1 MALFWFT
8 AGFLFFA
15 SFVDAGDQSMRERA
29 RSTEGGSVS
38 NSMEYNDPVVR
49 TPQLFEMSDL
59 VIHAKVTG
67 AKGVLIEN
75 DSLVATVYTIE
86 PYRILKQKQ
95 SLRTSSRPGI
105 IPSNL
110 VVRRV
115 GGTLIEGPY
124 KYSTKSSS
132 FPDAD
137 APTVGDEVV
146 WFLIYRPDVGLF
158 NFAAGAFA
166 AFRISG
172 DQVVAL
178 TEDVKSRR
186 GDVPV
191 PVAKFFRDLDLA
203 AGRK

>member
-1 MALFWFT
+1 MFWFT
-8 AGFLFFA
+8 VGVLFFA
-15 SFVDAGDQSMRERA
+15 TFIEAGDQSMRERA
-29 RSTEGGSVS
+29 RNTEGGSVS
-38 NSMEYNDPVVR
+38 SSMEYNDPVVR
-49 TPQLFEMSDL
+49 TPELFEISDL

-95 SLRTSSRPGI
+95 SLSTSSRPGVM
-105 IPSNL
+105 PSMM
-110 VVRRV
+110 VRRV

-124 KYSTKSSS
+124 KYSTTSSS
-132 FPDAD
+132 FPEAD
-137 APTVGDEVV
+137 APKVGDEVV
-146 WFLIYRPDVGLF
+146 WFLIYRPDAGLF

-178 TEDVKSRR
+178 TEEVKSRR

-191 PVAKFFRDLDLA
+191 PAAKFFRDLDIA